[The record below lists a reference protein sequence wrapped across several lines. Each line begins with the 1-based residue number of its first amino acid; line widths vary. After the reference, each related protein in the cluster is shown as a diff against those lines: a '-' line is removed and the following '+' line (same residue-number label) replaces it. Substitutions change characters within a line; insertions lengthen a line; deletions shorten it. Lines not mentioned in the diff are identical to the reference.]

1 MIIAIP
7 VNENR
12 DDTDICVSFGR
23 APFFLFHD
31 TDTGKSELVS
41 NSAAQA
47 PGGAGIK
54 AAQFVVDKGA
64 KALITPR
71 CGEKFRTGAQ
81 SRRYRHLSEPG
92 YRCRAKPCCAESR
105 KTHAV
110 RQLSRRFS
118 RTPMKIAVL
127 SGKGGTGKTF
137 VSVNLAAV
145 AGQAV
150 YVDCDVEEPNGR
162 LFFKPENPKEESVF
176 TLLPTFDETKCNG
189 CRKCVDF
196 CRFNA
201 LVFVKNKPMVF
212 PEICHACGGCVLV
225 CPNGA
230 VSETKR
236 TVGVIETGQSGEV
249 RVVTGVLNTGE
260 ASGIPVIKAVLHKA
274 DPDGLTVV
282 DCPPGSSCSVMESVF
297 DADFCILVAEP
308 TAFGLH
314 NLEMVYKLVRI
325 FKKPLG
331 IVINKAD
338 EPYRALETFC
348 AQNQIP
354 ILCRIPYSNK
364 LATLCAHAEI
374 AVMQDSESRRLFT
387 QLLEIVCKEMGVQV

>member
-1 MIIAIP
+1 MPAPEQAAGRAALSKRNDKEVSHAYRTKIRTGRRPRRRRRSRRRPWCGRRRTHGRHPRGGRPRRELSVPELRDEDTPHPRRSLLHGEVPRMRVGHGAGVAAMDIAI
-7 VNENR
+7 
-12 DDTDICVSFGR
+12 
-23 APFFLFHD
+23 A
-31 TDTGKSELVS
+31 
-41 NSAAQA
+41 
-47 PGGAGIK
+47 
-54 AAQFVVDKGA
+54 
-64 KALITPR
+64 
-71 CGEKFRTGAQ
+71 
-81 SRRYRHLSEPG
+81 
-92 YRCRAKPCCAESR
+92 
-105 KTHAV
+105 
-110 RQLSRRFS
+110 
-118 RTPMKIAVL
+118 